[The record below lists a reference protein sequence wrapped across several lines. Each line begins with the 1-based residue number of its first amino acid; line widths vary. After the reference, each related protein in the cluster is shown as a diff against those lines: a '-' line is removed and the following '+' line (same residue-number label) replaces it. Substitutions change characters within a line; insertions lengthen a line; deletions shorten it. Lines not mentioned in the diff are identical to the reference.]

1 MATWNLES
9 VGTKGYG
16 GGGSYFCA
24 RAAKAILKRK
34 EERDEENYD
43 GIGVFKDPLLD
54 SVYGQCSSTTRPMRP
69 GIQDDPQEI
78 ADFLKPTGTRMCHLR
93 ARRWSSRCAR
103 HLSLSRARARAL
115 VLSLSLSLARACARS
130 LFLSLAISLAI
141 SFAISLP
148 PSLLPSRALEW

>member
-54 SVYGQCSSTTRPMRP
+54 SVYGQCSSTTRPLRHTM
-69 GIQDDPQEI
+69 QDDAGDV
-78 ADFLKPTGTRMCHLR
+78 ADLLKPTGIP
-93 ARRWSSRCAR
+93 AEQS
-103 HLSLSRARARAL
+103 
-115 VLSLSLSLARACARS
+115 
-130 LFLSLAISLAI
+130 
-141 SFAISLP
+141 
-148 PSLLPSRALEW
+148 

>member
-1 MATWNLES
+1 MEEFYYTRVVVARIRQMATWNLES

-34 EERDEENYD
+34 DERDAENYD

-69 GIQDDPQEI
+69 GVQDDPNDV
-78 ADFLKPTGTRMCHLR
+78 ADLFKPNGARICRLL
-93 ARRWSSRCAR
+93 ARRWCPRRC
-103 HLSLSRARARAL
+103 RARVLVGGAL
-115 VLSLSLSLARACARS
+115 HACARGACKS
-130 LFLSLAISLAI
+130 
-141 SFAISLP
+141 
-148 PSLLPSRALEW
+148 

>member
-54 SVYGQCSSTTRPMRP
+54 SVYGQCSSTTRPLRHTT
-69 GIQDDPQEI
+69 QDDAGDV
-78 ADFLKPTGTRMCHLR
+78 ADLLKPTGIPAEQPVSTDCDRLR
-93 ARRWSSRCAR
+93 ACPEMFPASRGMALAL
-103 HLSLSRARARAL
+103 LS
-115 VLSLSLSLARACARS
+115 
-130 LFLSLAISLAI
+130 
-141 SFAISLP
+141 SLP
-148 PSLLPSRALEW
+148 TYTLQFPLLDEYI

>member
-1 MATWNLES
+1 MCSGMATWNLES

-54 SVYGQCSSTTRPMRP
+54 SVYGQCSSTTRPMRQN
-69 GIQDDPQEI
+69 IQDDPNDV
-78 ADFLKPTGTRMCHLR
+78 ADLLKPTGLYDLTFVVATAARDNHATPDGTSTTQHR
-93 ARRWSSRCAR
+93 ASISS
-103 HLSLSRARARAL
+103 
-115 VLSLSLSLARACARS
+115 
-130 LFLSLAISLAI
+130 
-141 SFAISLP
+141 
-148 PSLLPSRALEW
+148 

>member
-54 SVYGQCSSTTRPMRP
+54 SVYGQCSSTTRP
-69 GIQDDPQEI
+69 
-78 ADFLKPTGTRMCHLR
+78 LR
-93 ARRWSSRCAR
+93 Q
-103 HLSLSRARARAL
+103 
-115 VLSLSLSLARACARS
+115 VG
-130 LFLSLAISLAI
+130 LFLHAHEAHMIGQ
-141 SFAISLP
+141 
-148 PSLLPSRALEW
+148 R